1 MPQISENFNNP
12 FLLRGDNINT
22 PQVKINPVIER
33 TCGVLKSYYKIE
45 CGGKE
50 VSPLL
55 SRANLINLTILL
67 ERTRNGKYR
76 VVRNKNWQDLI

>member
-1 MPQISENFNNP
+1 MPQISENFNNA

-22 PQVKINPVIER
+22 PQVRINPVIER
-33 TCGVLKSYYKIE
+33 TCGVLKSCYEIE

-55 SRANLINLTILL
+55 RRANLITLTTLL
-67 ERTRNGKYR
+67 ERTRGGKYCF
-76 VVRNKNWQDLI
+76 VRNKNRQDLI